1 MKRFLLLA
9 FLLTA
14 CTCAWA
20 QDTSRQEAKKAQLE
34 REIQELNRQLRS
46 LAGKQNT
53 AMGAL
58 ELTKAKIS
66 ARKELIAQTEAEIRA
81 LDDSIKVREQ
91 EVELLARR
99 RDTLSYHYSRL
110 VRSAYKNRDSRI
122 WYMYI
127 LSSENLGQGLRRY
140 GYLRGFA
147 RNLNAQ
153 ARKIAEISARLEEE
167 MLHIRDLRAE
177 VDTRRAELVDGM
189 AALKV
194 EEAESN
200 RLLAGLQQDKSRW
213 ENSIRQ
219 KNKQIEALNRE
230 IAEIVR
236 KASESSRRTSSE
248 ADVRLGSDFASN
260 KGKLPW
266 PAQGSVVEQFG
277 RHPHPAY
284 PNITMPFN
292 NGITMAVAEG
302 SVAKAVFKGTVTRV
316 AVIPGF
322 NQCVLVQHG
331 KYFTLYSKLKTVS
344 VSKGDNVETG
354 QAIGTVETV
363 DGETRFHFELW
374 DGRDPQNPLPW
385 LRR

>member
-1 MKRFLLLA
+1 MKRFLLLVTL
-9 FLLTA
+9 FLFA
-14 CTCAWA
+14 CAGAWA
-20 QDTSRQEAKKAQLE
+20 QDTSKQEAKKAQLE
-34 REIQELNRQLRS
+34 REIQELNRQIRA
-46 LAGKQNT
+46 LAGKQNS
-53 AMGAL
+53 AMSAL

-66 ARKELIAQTEAEIRA
+66 TRKELIAQTEAEIRA
-81 LDDSIKVREQ
+81 LDDSIRVREL
-91 EVELLARR
+91 EVEKLARR

-110 VRSAYKNRDSRI
+110 VRSAYKNRDSRV

-127 LSSENLGQGLRRY
+127 LSSENLGQALRRY

-147 RNLNAQ
+147 RNMNAQ
-153 ARKIAEISARLEEE
+153 ARKIAEVSARLEEE
-167 MLHIRDLRAE
+167 MLHIRDMRAE
-177 VDTRRAELVDGM
+177 VDARRAELVDGM

-200 RLLAGLQQDKSRW
+200 RLLAGLQQDKARW
-213 ENSIRQ
+213 ERSIRE
-219 KNKQIEALNRE
+219 KNKQIESLNRE
-230 IAEIVR
+230 IAEIIR
-236 KASESSRRTSSE
+236 KASSTRSSE
-248 ADVRLGSDFASN
+248 VDVQLGADFASN
-260 KGKLPW
+260 KGRLPW
-266 PAQGSVVEQFG
+266 PAKGSVVEQFG

-302 SVAKAVFKGTVTRV
+302 TVAKCVFKGTVTRV

-331 KYFTLYSKLKTVS
+331 KYFTLYSKLKSVS
-344 VSKGDNVETG
+344 VSKGDNVDTG

-363 DGETRFHFELW
+363 DGETRLHFELW
-374 DGRDPQNPLPW
+374 DGRDPQNPALW